1 MFARHVA
8 RSSRL
13 ALARPSL
20 RLASHIPPRQP
31 YAKITPSSLQSLAQL
46 VGSPSQ
52 IVSSIAAEGIQ
63 PVEQEELDSY
73 NEDWM
78 GKYKGKSG
86 VVVKPKTAQ
95 EVGAI
100 VRAASPSTF
109 VRDVSTGS
117 RLARLLLLQL
127 LCSCTMSIADSSRSG
142 DRLALTHRR
151 KGPLIWAGGG
161 SGAR

>member
-1 MFARHVA
+1 MFARHLA

-31 YAKITPSSLQSLAQL
+31 YAKITPSSLQLLAQL

-52 IVSSIAAEGIQ
+52 IVSSIAAEGIK
-63 PVEQEELDSY
+63 PVEQEELDVY

-100 VRAASPSTF
+100 VRACPL
-109 VRDVSTGS
+109 
-117 RLARLLLLQL
+117 LA
-127 LCSCTMSIADSSRSG
+127 
-142 DRLALTHRR
+142 
-151 KGPLIWAGGG
+151 
-161 SGAR
+161 